1 MKRILFQ
8 GDSITDAGRSR
19 SEDRVNKGYGYP
31 TVCSAI
37 LGAKYPGEYEFIN
50 RGIGGNRIVDLY
62 ARIKA
67 DVINLAPDYMSILI
81 GVNDVWHELGSKNG
95 VDHVKFERIYDMFLE
110 EVLAALP
117 DIKIFILGPYV
128 TEGTATNEKLDE
140 FRAEVDLRAAA
151 AKRLAEKYSMPY
163 IDLQVAFD
171 EAVKKAPADYWIDDG
186 VHPLAAGYGVITEKW
201 IETFEQI
208 R

>member
-8 GDSITDAGRSR
+8 GDSITDAGRYR
-19 SEDRVNKGYGYP
+19 GEDSVNKGYGYP

-50 RGIGGNRIVDLY
+50 RGISGNRIVDLY
-62 ARIKA
+62 ARIKV

-110 EVLAALP
+110 EVLTALP

-163 IDLQVAFD
+163 VDLQAAFD
-171 EAVKKAPADYWIDDG
+171 EAVKKAPADYWIADG

>member
-19 SEDRVNKGYGYP
+19 GDDGNKGYGYP

-50 RGIGGNRIVDLY
+50 RGISGNRIVDLY
-62 ARIKA
+62 ARIKV

-163 IDLQVAFD
+163 IDLQAAFD
-171 EAVKKAPADYWIDDG
+171 EAIKKAPADYWIADG
-186 VHPLAAGYGVITEKW
+186 VHPFAAGYGVITEKW